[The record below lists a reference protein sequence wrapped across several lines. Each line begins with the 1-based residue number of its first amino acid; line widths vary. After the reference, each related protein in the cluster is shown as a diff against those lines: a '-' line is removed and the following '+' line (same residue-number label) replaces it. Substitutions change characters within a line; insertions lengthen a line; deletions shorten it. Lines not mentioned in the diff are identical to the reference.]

1 MILCGRT
8 DPYFALFRLFVELKS
23 LKQSEHINP
32 LLTALGKGVP
42 AQAQKERWDVSDRAI
57 RKSRE
62 TWSIQKI
69 TAEVSQTQETS
80 DLKKAAVPQKTSDLK
95 KTRGPGLA
103 PLASINKI

>member
-62 TWSIQKI
+62 TSSIQKI
-69 TAEVSQTQETS
+69 TAEVPQETS

-103 PLASINKI
+103 PHASINKI